1 MFRTK
6 TVDSIVKQ
14 FVTMANDLDKIME
27 AEADN
32 VMELQSELR
41 ELESKINDSVETQIR
56 ASKIK
61 TNILKL
67 VQ

>member
-1 MFRTK
+1 
-6 TVDSIVKQ
+6 
-14 FVTMANDLDKIME
+14 MASDLDKIMD

-41 ELESKINDSVETQIR
+41 ELESKINDSVETQTR

-61 TNILKL
+61 SNILSL